1 MRKHAARLHREHST
15 EFCSVF
21 QEHARSIYG
30 SDFKAIVL
38 EQPLLLAPGTSL
50 PTPVVLLAPYTLSG
64 KNLKF
69 QRYNMKCSGKRDT
82 T

>member
-1 MRKHAARLHREHST
+1 MQLDST
-15 EFCSVF
+15 GNIPLNFVLF
-21 QEHARSIYG
+21 QEHAISIYG

-50 PTPVVLLAPYTLSG
+50 PTPVVLSG